1 MDTRSLGLFHHLFC
15 TPYADAAAS
24 VQLQVTRDTPA
35 VIARDVDAG
44 SLVAGFISPID
55 FARNASEY
63 RVIPNAGVVSRG
75 GNGALVIRFRPET
88 ETIKTLAVPSI
99 SASDIV
105 LARLL
110 MSERFGIAPSLVPVA
125 GTVDVMLAKADAALI
140 ANLTADPEYD
150 GEEGLDLVEEWV
162 DATGLPYVHGLIVA
176 REGNLRPREITA
188 LSAAGISVPPGSPD
202 DHDAETVAHPYSYGL
217 PDDALE
223 GLKEFLQYAY
233 FHGIIPDVPD
243 IKFLGEE

>member
-1 MDTRSLGLFHHLFC
+1 MDTRTLGLFHHSFC

-24 VQLQVTRDTPA
+24 VHLDVIRETPA
-35 VIARDVDAG
+35 VVARDLDAG

-63 RVIPNAGVVSRG
+63 RLVANAGVVSRE
-75 GNGALVIRFRPET
+75 GNGALVIRFRPDAET
-88 ETIKTLAVPSI
+88 VKTLAVPSI
-99 SASDIV
+99 SASDII

-110 MSERFGIAPSLVPVA
+110 LSERFGLTPALVPVDGNVEA
-125 GTVDVMLAKADAALI
+125 MLAKADAALVATLS
-140 ANLTADPEYD
+140 ANPEYD

-176 REGNLRPREITA
+176 REGNLHSDEITA
-188 LSAAGISVPPGSPD
+188 LSAAGAPALPESPEIP
-202 DHDAETVAHPYSYGL
+202 DAETTFYPYSYGL

-233 FHGIIPDVPD
+233 FHGILPDVPD